1 MSSFFIFDIFFFAF
15 RLRVSIYG
23 GIKMDLLLQAIKKGV
38 LPKDFEEHLGKIP
51 ENKEQ
56 QLKHFYEK
64 VEELFYNVFLNAD
77 EQLVNFFVDT
87 LWRYEEVEQSYL
99 DNMTETE
106 EGKAEFA
113 RNLSSLEDYYFCKEG
128 FRVMLV
134 YSYSTISCT
143 YLVGE
148 SVLHIYDVEDKEE
161 MGVVL
166 LTEETV
172 KKLTQL
178 NQQVMQWVG
187 GKPFFTN
194 GDGDVYIKK

>member
-15 RLRVSIYG
+15 GQRVTIYG

-77 EQLVNFFVDT
+77 EQLVNFFIDT
-87 LWRYEEVEQSYL
+87 LWRYEEVEESYL
-99 DNMTETE
+99 DNMKETE
-106 EGKAEFA
+106 EGKSNFA
-113 RNLSSLEDYYFCKEG
+113 TNLSSVEDYYFCKEG
-128 FRVMLV
+128 LRVMLV

-148 SVLHIYDVEDKEE
+148 SVLHVYNVEDEE
-161 MGVVL
+161 DMGVVL
-166 LTEETV
+166 LTEETA

-178 NQQVMQWVG
+178 VRQVMQWVG

-194 GDGDVYIKK
+194 GEDRIYIKK

>member
-15 RLRVSIYG
+15 RQRVAIYG

>member
-1 MSSFFIFDIFFFAF
+1 
-15 RLRVSIYG
+15 
-23 GIKMDLLLQAIKKGV
+23 MDLLLQALKKGV
-38 LPKDFEEHLGKIP
+38 LPEDFEEHLGKIP
-51 ENKEQ
+51 ENREQ

-64 VEELFYNVFLNAD
+64 AEKLFYNVFLNAD
-77 EQLVNFFVDT
+77 KQLVNFFVDT

-99 DNMTETE
+99 DNMKETE

-113 RNLSSLEDYYFCKEG
+113 RNLSSVEDYYFCKEG

-148 SVLHIYDVEDKEE
+148 SVLHIYDVEDEE
-161 MGVVL
+161 DMGVVL
-166 LTEETV
+166 LTEETA

-178 NQQVMQWVG
+178 NQQVMQWVN